1 MADEE
6 AAKVE
11 TTTTETK
18 VDKKSN
24 KKFPVF
30 PIIGAAILIAVAV
43 VLCVVLGGNKVVG
56 KYNLYAYIQND
67 EENTSMV
74 ELLKSFGMNITV
86 DFKDNK
92 TGVLE
97 TVGGDETN
105 KQEFT
110 YDDKKITI
118 KNGSNTEE
126 TEYKLDGDYV
136 TITVGDEKMK
146 FKRDGK

>member
-11 TTTTETK
+11 STTETK
-18 VDKKSN
+18 VEKSN
-24 KKFPVF
+24 KKFPIF

-43 VLCVVLGGNKVVG
+43 VLCVILGGNKVVG
-56 KYNLYAYIQND
+56 KYDLYAYIQND

-74 ELLKSFGMNITV
+74 ELLKSFGMKV
-86 DFKDNK
+86 SVEFKDNK

-97 TVGGDETN
+97 TVGGDETTT
-105 KQEFT
+105 QDFT

-118 KNGSNTEE
+118 KSGSETEE
-126 TEYKLDGDYV
+126 TEYKVDGDYV
-136 TITVGDEKMK
+136 TVTIGDEKMK
-146 FKRDGK
+146 FKRQGK